1 VQARVLFSIVASQ
14 SACGEQR
21 FHKHI
26 QGGQGLPFFFFMC
39 QTFNG
44 SLQSLPDMA
53 AHLYAIANGRDKFES
68 TLPVDVVPL
77 EILER
82 LERMSDHAHCAPFA
96 PSLAIDDK

>member
-1 VQARVLFSIVASQ
+1 MA
-14 SACGEQR
+14 
-21 FHKHI
+21 
-26 QGGQGLPFFFFMC
+26 
-39 QTFNG
+39 
-44 SLQSLPDMA
+44 DMS
-53 AHLYAIANGRDKFES
+53 AHLYAFANGRDKSES

>member
-1 VQARVLFSIVASQ
+1 MQARVLFSIVASQ

-26 QGGQGLPFFFFMC
+26 QGVKVYLC

-44 SLQSLPDMA
+44 TIQTLADMA

-68 TLPVDVVPL
+68 TLPVDVFPL
-77 EILER
+77 EILEL
-82 LERMSDHAHCAPFA
+82 LEKWSDHAHCAPFA

>member
-1 VQARVLFSIVASQ
+1 
-14 SACGEQR
+14 
-21 FHKHI
+21 
-26 QGGQGLPFFFFMC
+26 MC

-44 SLQSLPDMA
+44 TTQTLADMA

-82 LERMSDHAHCAPFA
+82 FEGMSDYAHCAPFA